1 MERASEGALEEAI
14 KLWRDLE
21 GYCELRRV
29 ENRRSH
35 TQQGLAM
42 KEQRTCF
49 LLSAG
54 KEDGIVEDSEL

>member
-42 KEQRTCF
+42 KEQENMFSSVSWQRGWNCGG
-49 LLSAG
+49 L
-54 KEDGIVEDSEL
+54 